1 MAVKKAVRTNSQD
14 LMFGQAGSTFTNTNT
29 QVVAPTGKCFCAIQ
43 FIADTTFD
51 ELTPQ
56 QGFTNTNGI
65 CVGGAGNQKGL
76 GLGSL
81 TEKMGTG
88 GQIINV
94 GSASNLTK
102 FPKGMIIYGRWE
114 SFTIDADADGGVI
127 AYVSQ

>member
-1 MAVKKAVRTNSQD
+1 MPVKKAVRTNSND
-14 LMFGQAGSTFTNTNT
+14 LMFGQAGSVFTNTNT
-29 QVVAPTGKCFCAIQ
+29 QVVAPTGKCFVAIQ
-43 FIADTTFD
+43 FLADTTFD

-56 QGFTNTNGI
+56 LGYTNTHGI
-65 CVGGAGNQKGL
+65 CVGGSGSQKAL
-76 GLGSL
+76 GLGAL

-114 SFTIDADADGGVI
+114 TFTIDADADGGVI
-127 AYVSQ
+127 AYISQ